1 MQLVTLDDI
10 TAARERVS
18 GLAIRTPL
26 VALPDGDRGTL
37 WCKAESLQPTAAFK
51 VRGAGNRIAQVLP
64 EARQRGIVAQSSG
77 NHARAVAWLAARLG
91 LRAVIVMPDTTPPTK
106 VAAVTA
112 LGARIEMVAPP
123 DRDVRAAE
131 LVESEGLVHVP
142 PYDHPDVIAGQGTI
156 GLEIVEDRPD
166 VGAVL
171 VPISGGGLIA
181 GIAAAVKALRP
192 QTRVVGVEPELA
204 ADAAESLRTGERV
217 VWPVEDTQRTIAD
230 GLRSPGLGEHT
241 WPHVQRHVDAIV
253 TVSEGQILAAMRRLA
268 LDARLVAEPS
278 GAVATAAWL
287 SGAAD
292 DALAGVTGDV
302 VAVVSGGS
310 VDPAL
315 LARLLDGET
324 SPPGTL
330 G

>member
-1 MQLVTLDDI
+1 MQLVTVDDI
-10 TAARERVS
+10 TAARDRVRD
-18 GLAIRTPL
+18 LALRTPL
-26 VALPDGDRGTL
+26 VPLPDADRGTV

-51 VRGAGNRIAQVLP
+51 VRGAYNRIAQVLP
-64 EARQRGIVAQSSG
+64 EARERGVVAQSSG

-106 VAAVTA
+106 VAAVRA
-112 LGARIEMVAPP
+112 LGAQIEMVAPP

-142 PYDHPDVIAGQGTI
+142 PYDHPHVIAGQGTA
-156 GLEIVEDRPD
+156 GLEIAEDVPD
-166 VGAVL
+166 LGAVL

-181 GIAAAVKALRP
+181 GIATAVKALRP
-192 QTRVVGVEPELA
+192 QTRVIGVEPELA
-204 ADAAESLRTGERV
+204 ADAAESLRSGRRV
-217 VWPVEDTQRTIAD
+217 TWDVADTQRTVAD
-230 GLRSPGLGEHT
+230 GLRSPSLGEHT
-241 WPHVQRHVDAIV
+241 WPHVQRYVDAIV
-253 TVSEGQILAAMRRLA
+253 TVSEDDVLAAMRRLA

-292 DALAGVTGDV
+292 DALAGVAGDV

-310 VDPAL
+310 VDPSL
-315 LARLLDGET
+315 LASLLDGGAGAG
-324 SPPGTL
+324 PAR
-330 G
+330 